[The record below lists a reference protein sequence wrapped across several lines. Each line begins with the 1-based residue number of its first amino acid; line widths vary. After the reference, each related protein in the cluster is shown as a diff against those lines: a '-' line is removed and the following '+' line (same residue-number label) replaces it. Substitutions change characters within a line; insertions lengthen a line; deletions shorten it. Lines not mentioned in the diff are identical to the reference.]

1 MNTHSRIKQLLI
13 AMIALLAGHTW
24 ATDLYVSPTGSE
36 TGGTTW
42 STAYKNLQNALQA
55 AASGTTIHMAGGIY
69 SLTDQITWTSSLSGV
84 TVRGGYGAAGDEVLP
99 GDNDP
104 TQWPTIVTTAGT
116 IKHRL
121 FMLSGVQ
128 DVSIENIT
136 FTGAR
141 NVKAAGADAR
151 GAALAFDNC
160 LNIRMSNCVI
170 SNNHA
175 ETTGSGTT
183 CQGGGLY
190 VSDSRLTLI
199 GCLLDGNTVK
209 SAGGS
214 SSVGGAVAYDAN
226 SVCTFVNCVFKQN
239 MLLGAA
245 NNCLGGAVYQSGSA
259 TMGTFQNCLMVGN
272 VALPPG
278 FSAANGDG
286 VYCNDGSLSMT
297 NCTVAYNTGDGVY
310 RKAGTV
316 RLANSIVYGHVD
328 DLVGT
333 VSLDHCLTG
342 DGDNAGNN
350 GCLQG
355 DPDFT
360 HGFYLA
366 AGSPA
371 RDAGDQPVAGT
382 IFTNLTTLVAGT
394 FDSGT
399 VDLGYHY
406 NTAAPLIPEKL
417 YVATTGSDANDGL
430 TDSAPLKS
438 ITKALALAGDQTVI
452 QIALGRYSTG
462 TTGETFPLALNRRYG
477 LEMIGAPDGG
487 TIIDATGSNMRVMT
501 ALDCGGLCFSNLI
514 FTGGHETSA
523 LGVGIY
529 GGGVRLE
536 RIADTIISHCQITN
550 NFCNKAGGAQN
561 HAYGGGLAIGVCAD
575 VTVENT
581 VVSGNRTFTNWG
593 YTYGEGVC
601 ILDRCRVLLNHS
613 RLTDN
618 YGTTP
623 CNGNLGGG
631 LYISGT
637 RTTTQVKNCLIARN
651 STVKPKGQGDGVYVT
666 GAAVSLQNCTIAY
679 NCGYGLYRKDGTV
692 SLKDSIL
699 WGNGDDINGSTT
711 LLNCNVEDGDSV
723 GASGCISQDP
733 KFKAGFYLATDSL
746 SVDHGSATAASLGM
760 DTLTT
765 QTDGTLDRGLVDL
778 GYHHDAG
785 AGTVIEAFYVAP
797 TGSDTAN
804 TGLTAGSPFR
814 TISHALAVSQDGTQ
828 IFIAPGQYDTASG
841 ESFPLYLEG
850 RQSIGLRGTGS
861 GVVIDALGAQSRVF
875 QIKQCGNLILEGL
888 TLANGSP
895 ATSATIYGGGLLAI
909 GASGL
914 GLTECTLVNNR
925 LAGKDYAYGAGIAL
939 QDCVATLDGCLFIG
953 NEVYNSNR
961 GHGAG
966 LAFVDCASCDVN
978 TTIISNNFI
987 QSGGYQNG
995 AGFYHATGV
1004 ARLRNCL
1011 IAGNWVAK
1019 AGYPGGLQIDSGTV
1033 TCESST
1039 ITDNP
1044 NIGIKNEKTGASTLL
1059 NCIVWDNGI
1068 NVTNL
1073 LGTFSASYCNIGD
1086 YAGAGSNGNLSQ
1098 DPMFRAP
1105 EKGDYTLLSAS
1116 PSVDTGLAQAWM
1128 ATSTDLA
1135 GNARLIGHLCDM
1147 GCYECTIRP
1156 GTTLILR

>member
-170 SNNHA
+170 SNNAA
-175 ETTGSGTT
+175 ETTGGGTT
-183 CQGGGLY
+183 CLGGGLY
-190 VSDSRLTLI
+190 IGGSQLTLD

-209 SAGGS
+209 SNNGS
-214 SSVGGAVAYDAN
+214 DSVGGAVAYDAN

-278 FSAANGDG
+278 FFAANGDG

-487 TIIDATGSNMRVMT
+487 TIIDATGNNARVMT
-501 ALDCGGLCFSNLI
+501 AVDSGGLCFSNLI
-514 FTGGHETSA
+514 FTGGHETTA
-523 LGVGIY
+523 QTIGIY
-529 GGGVRLE
+529 GAGVRLE
-536 RIADTIISHCQITN
+536 RIADTLFSHCQITN
-550 NFCNKAGGAQN
+550 NFCNKSAGGQS

-601 ILDRCRVLLNHS
+601 ILDRCRVHLRHS
-613 RLTDN
+613 LLTDN
-618 YGTTP
+618 YATTP

-631 LYISGT
+631 LYVSGKS
-637 RTTTQVKNCLIARN
+637 TTARVENCLIARN
-651 STVKPKGQGDGVYVT
+651 STYNRQGDGVYVT
-666 GAAVSLQNCTIAY
+666 GATVSFQNSTVAY

-711 LLNCNVEDGDSV
+711 LLNCNVEDGDSD
-723 GASGCISQDP
+723 GINGCFSQDP
-733 KFKAGFYLATDSL
+733 RFVAGFYLAPDSPC
-746 SVDHGSATAASLGM
+746 VDHGSATAVSLGLAE
-760 DTLTT
+760 LTT
-765 QTDGTLDRGLVDL
+765 QVDGTLDSGLVDV
-778 GYHHDAG
+778 GYHHTDYP
-785 AGTVIEAFYVAP
+785 GTVIESLYVAP
-797 TGSDTAN
+797 DGSDTEN
-804 TGLTAGSPFR
+804 TGLTADSPFR
-814 TISHALAVSQDGTQ
+814 TISHALAISQDGTQ
-828 IFIAPGQYDTASG
+828 IFIAPGQYNMASG
-841 ESFPLYLEG
+841 ERFPLLLER
-850 RQSIGLRGTGS
+850 RQSIGLHGTGC
-861 GVVIDALGAQSRVF
+861 GVVINALDAASRVL
-875 QIKQCGNLILEGL
+875 QINQCGNVILEGL
-888 TLANGSP
+888 TLANGYQENLTT
-895 ATSATIYGGGLLAI
+895 AYGGGLWAI
-909 GASGL
+909 RTAGL
-914 GLTECTLVNNR
+914 ELTDCTFLDNAANAILPGR
-925 LAGKDYAYGAGIAL
+925 TTAYGGGISL
-939 QDCVATLDGCLFIG
+939 QDCVATLEGCRLAG
-953 NEVYNSNR
+953 NELYSAS
-961 GHGAG
+961 GQGYGAG
-966 LAFVDCASCDVN
+966 MALLDCASCDVHN
-978 TTIISNNFI
+978 TIISNNFI
-987 QSGGYQNG
+987 RSGAFDQCGG
-995 AGFYHATGV
+995 GIYHKTGTT
-1004 ARLRNCL
+1004 RFRNCL
-1011 IAGNWVAK
+1011 IAGNGVTK
-1019 AGYPGGLQIDSGTV
+1019 TGTAGGVQIDSGTV
-1033 TCESST
+1033 TCESCT
-1039 ITDNP
+1039 VTDNRD
-1044 NIGIKNEKTGASTLL
+1044 IGIRGTCTLI
-1059 NCIVWDNGI
+1059 NCIVWNNKVD
-1068 NVTNL
+1068 L
-1073 LGTFSASYCNIGD
+1073 SGTISASYCNIGE

-1098 DPMFRAP
+1098 DPLFRTP
-1105 EKGDYTLLSAS
+1105 EISDYTLRSSS
-1116 PSVDTGLAQAWM
+1116 PSVNTGLRQAWM
-1128 ATSTDLA
+1128 ATRTDLL
-1135 GNARLIGHLCDM
+1135 GNPRVIGRSCDM
-1147 GCYECTIRP
+1147 GCFECTIRP